1 VTSAVSDF
9 SAISCGL
16 AVLVG
21 AAQVARAPRQRRELL
36 ALTAPI
42 LGLLLWTSVVPLYA
56 RAPFS
61 AWPARTLLAFLC
73 LGPVFWLLVPLAIGD
88 GFSLS
93 RRPRATVTG
102 WVLSQLTAAALAAAL
117 MWCFGIDWVTG
128 IGSEPVVIVTG
139 WGGFAAGLTAVACGL
154 ALAILAVYARHLF
167 AVMPAV
173 IVGLLGA
180 LCSTLWVTTD
190 LLRNGYLAE
199 TTLVSAAALAAAAA
213 ILWAVG
219 IARQVNF
226 LPPIAP
232 SRRLVYT
239 ATMIG
244 LGVTY
249 VLGANSALGWINGLL
264 RQTIPTILPALGFV
278 SAAALVVVGA
288 SKRWRHGLWVALG
301 HHLFRSKHDYGDVWT
316 HLTELVSDARTAD
329 DLVQR
334 AARFCQEVLCAPSV
348 SLWLANPDGK
358 LHCVATVDQSG
369 RAVVVGSDSSV
380 NTVLAEPVLLP
391 PGTELGP
398 LARLLDAACACP
410 MYAGGQLLGALAIGS
425 PQMQPRPDEEDR
437 RVLRYMAAQVASAL
451 AIHRLGEEIA
461 DAQALG
467 SFHRMSTFVL
477 HDLKNLVSQQSFVL
491 ENAVTF
497 RSDPEF
503 VSDALAAFE
512 DSTNRMR
519 ALINK
524 LRPQGQEPPASTECD
539 ILEVLQEI
547 LAMPQFATTG
557 RFEACLRV
565 PRELRTCPI
574 AADRIAVA
582 QVFRNLLVNA
592 AESLPGREG
601 TIMVSVGKDGG
612 SWRIEVRDNGRG
624 MSQTFLRES
633 LFRPFRTTKE
643 AGLGIGLYQCKA
655 TVEAAGGTIAVDSA
669 ENIGTA
675 VTITLP
681 ECSAARSRA
690 AA

>member
-1 VTSAVSDF
+1 MTSVVTDF

-73 LGPVFWLLVPLAIGD
+73 LGPAFWLLVPLTIRHG
-88 GFSLS
+88 SSPS
-93 RRPRATVTG
+93 RTSRPRVTG
-102 WVLSQLTAAALAAAL
+102 WVLSQIVTGALAALL
-117 MWCFGIDWVTG
+117 MWRFGIDWITG

-139 WGGFAAGLTAVACGL
+139 WGTFAAALTAVACGV
-154 ALAILAVYARHLF
+154 ALAILAVCARHLIT
-167 AVMPAV
+167 VMPAV

-180 LCSTLWVTTD
+180 LCSTLWITTD
-190 LLRNGYLAE
+190 LLRNGYVAE

-213 ILWAVG
+213 VVWAAG
-219 IARQVNF
+219 ISRQVAF
-226 LPPIAP
+226 LPLIAP
-232 SRRLVYT
+232 SRRLVYA

-249 VLGANSALGWINGLL
+249 VLGANSALGWISGLV

-301 HHLFRSKHDYGDVWT
+301 HHLFRSKHDYGDVWI
-316 HLTELVSDARTAD
+316 HLTELVSGARTAD

-334 AARFCQEVLCAPSV
+334 ATRFCQEVLCAPRV
-348 SLWLANPDGK
+348 NMWLANPDGRV
-358 LHCVATVDQSG
+358 HRAVTVDQSG
-369 RAVVVGSDSSV
+369 RTAVVGSDGSAEA
-380 NTVLAEPVLLP
+380 LGEPVLLP
-391 PGTELGP
+391 PGTGV
-398 LARLLDAACACP
+398 ARLAQMLDAACACP
-410 MYAGGQLLGALAIGS
+410 MYAGGQLLGVLAVGS
-425 PQMQPRPDEEDR
+425 PQMQPQPDEEDR
-437 RVLRYMAAQVASAL
+437 RVLRYIAAQAASAL

-491 ENAVTF
+491 ENAVKF

-524 LRPQGQEPPASTECD
+524 LRPQAQEPPASTECD
-539 ILEVLQEI
+539 LLEVLREV
-547 LAMPQFATTG
+547 LAMPQFTARG
-557 RFEACLRV
+557 RFEVHLRV
-565 PRELRTCPI
+565 PKEVRSCPI
-574 AADRIAVA
+574 AADRLVIA
-582 QVFRNLLVNA
+582 QVFRNLMVNA
-592 AESLPGREG
+592 AESLLGRDG
-601 TIMVSVGKDGG
+601 AITVSVRKDDG
-612 SWRIEVRDNGRG
+612 SWRTEVRDNGRG

-669 ENIGTA
+669 EDVGTT
-675 VTITLP
+675 VIITLP

>member
-1 VTSAVSDF
+1 MTSVVTDF
-9 SAISCGL
+9 SPILCGL

-21 AAQVARAPRQRRELL
+21 AAQVARAPRRRELV

-73 LGPVFWLLVPLAIGD
+73 LGPVFWLLVPLAIRD
-88 GFSLS
+88 GSSLS
-93 RRPRATVTG
+93 RTSRPRATG
-102 WVLSQLTAAALAAAL
+102 WVLSQILTGALAAGL
-117 MWCFGIDWVTG
+117 MWRFGIDWITG
-128 IGSEPVVIVTG
+128 IGAEPVVIVTG
-139 WGGFAAGLTAVACGL
+139 WGTFAAALTAIACGV
-154 ALAILAVYARHLF
+154 ALAILAVCARHLITI
-167 AVMPAV
+167 MPAV

-180 LCSTLWVTTD
+180 LCSTLWITTD
-190 LLRNGYLAE
+190 LLRNGYVAE
-199 TTLVSAAALAAAAA
+199 TTLVSAAAVGAAAAVV
-213 ILWAVG
+213 WAAG
-219 IARQVNF
+219 ISRQVDF
-226 LPPIAP
+226 LPLIAP
-232 SRRLVYT
+232 SRRLVYA

-249 VLGANSALGWINGLL
+249 VLGANSALGWISGLA

-288 SKRWRHGLWVALG
+288 SKRWRHRLWVALG
-301 HHLFRSKHDYGDVWT
+301 HHLFRSKHDYGDVWI
-316 HLTELVSDARTAD
+316 HLTELVSGARTAD

-334 AARFCQEVLCAPSV
+334 ATRFCQGVLCAPSV
-348 SLWLANPDGK
+348 SMWLANPDGR
-358 LHCVATVDQSG
+358 LRRAVTVDQSG
-369 RAVVVGSDSSV
+369 RHAVVGSDGSV
-380 NTVLAEPVLLP
+380 ETVLGAPVLLP
-391 PGTELGP
+391 PGTEA
-398 LARLLDAACACP
+398 ARLAQMLDAACACP
-410 MYAGGQLLGALAIGS
+410 MYAGGQLLGVLAVGS
-425 PQMQPRPDEEDR
+425 PQMQPQPDEEDR
-437 RVLRYMAAQVASAL
+437 HVLRYIAAQAASAL

-491 ENAVTF
+491 ENAVKF

-539 ILEVLQEI
+539 LLEVLREV
-547 LAMPQFATTG
+547 LAMPQFAARG
-557 RFEACLRV
+557 RFEVQLRV
-565 PRELRTCPI
+565 PKEVRSCPI
-574 AADRIAVA
+574 AADRLAMA

-592 AESLPGREG
+592 AESLLGRDG
-601 TIMVSVGKDGG
+601 TIMVSVRKDGG
-612 SWRIEVRDNGRG
+612 SWRTEVRDSGRG
-624 MSQTFLRES
+624 MSRTFLRES

-669 ENIGTA
+669 EDVGTT
-675 VTITLP
+675 VIITLP
-681 ECSAARSRA
+681 ECSAARGRA